1 MQDYSRMNQDA
12 HRGNHLCVTTSL
24 YTELIWIKPGRSR
37 LILNNIRDSLLS
49 MHMRA
54 SARQY

>member
-37 LILNNIRDSLLS
+37 LILDSIRDI
-49 MHMRA
+49 A
-54 SARQY
+54 